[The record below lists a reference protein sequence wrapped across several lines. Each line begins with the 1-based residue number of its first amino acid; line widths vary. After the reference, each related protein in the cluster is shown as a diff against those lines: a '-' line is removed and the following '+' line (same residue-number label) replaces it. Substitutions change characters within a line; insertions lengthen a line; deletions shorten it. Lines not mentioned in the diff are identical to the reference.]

1 MRMYPQLQICVLISL
16 GLLLS
21 GVFFLTVLCF
31 LAPFPFACPSLSP
44 FPSLLIRPLFLPIVL
59 ALNTLAKCI
68 AAITSFPCYLFLGT
82 MPMPFFLWF
91 VKVFLSSVP
100 AQASY
105 PLPKLFLFPLLSAM
119 LSLIFLALKVHR
131 AHKKRKLQLWW
142 NNRGLSKIY
151 PWLFGS
157 SLQSYCQT
165 IA

>member
-1 MRMYPQLQICVLISL
+1 
-16 GLLLS
+16 
-21 GVFFLTVLCF
+21 
-31 LAPFPFACPSLSP
+31 
-44 FPSLLIRPLFLPIVL
+44 
-59 ALNTLAKCI
+59 
-68 AAITSFPCYLFLGT
+68 
-82 MPMPFFLWF
+82 MPFFLWF

-131 AHKKRKLQLWW
+131 THKKRKLQLWW

-157 SLQSYCQT
+157 SLQSYRQT
-165 IA
+165 IPGSLIAGILERKKKKPLQKSSKALEKALVVICLLSSLRRSNLPHSGGTPMIKQDIFTFSSCLQENWTKKQNKTKLLFT